1 MGPVGNHWSPFDLSM
16 NQMGQEMG
24 LNMAVFYLRGQ
35 EIHVGT
41 RWDLLVT
48 FGGPFEP
55 KNTKNELNWTLHCPK
70 SLLGGLGKVFSQK
83 NFADVK

>member
-1 MGPVGNHWSPFDLSM
+1 MVPVGNHWSPFDLSM

-24 LNMAVFYLRGQ
+24 LNTAVFYLRGQ
-35 EIHVGT
+35 EIHEGT

-55 KNTKNELNWTLHCPK
+55 KKNK
-70 SLLGGLGKVFSQK
+70 K
-83 NFADVK
+83 

>member
-24 LNMAVFYLRGQ
+24 LNTAVFYLRGQ

-41 RWDLLVT
+41 RWDILVT
-48 FGGPFEP
+48 FGG
-55 KNTKNELNWTLHCPK
+55 
-70 SLLGGLGKVFSQK
+70 SI
-83 NFADVK
+83 